1 MSNLNVNKSNR
12 STAVTA
18 PSAWV
23 EDFPA
28 PVVAPVVKTTP
39 ADAAEPAPS
48 VFIESVSDYFTGDE
62 TLQEQL
68 RALSSA
74 LKSGAG
80 LDECDTALYAE
91 IKANI
96 QAQKKA
102 RLDRQLE
109 EVRQETVMQEAA
121 HTTRAKDREAELAA
135 FLEEQKTIQDRND
148 IAHQAKMALLAPL
161 TEAEKETIRQDATRL
176 QLESMATKV
185 ALQKAAE
192 AGTKKSQ
199 QTALNR
205 AVNQIAARVESM
217 TELTEGGRML
227 LSESKTVKTTD
238 YSGSEVTIDVQ
249 VS

>member
-1 MSNLNVNKSNR
+1 MPI
-12 STAVTA
+12 A
-18 PSAWV
+18 PK
-23 EDFPA
+23 
-28 PVVAPVVKTTP
+28 PVVEPVV
-39 ADAAEPAPS
+39 EVAPS

-121 HTTRAKDREAELAA
+121 HTTRAKDREAELKA

-161 TEAEKETIRQDATRL
+161 TETEKETVLYPHCHCQYHCYSHYHVDHL
-176 QLESMATKV
+176 DLFSHP
-185 ALQKAAE
+185 LDYHH
-192 AGTKKSQ
+192 
-199 QTALNR
+199 QT
-205 AVNQIAARVESM
+205 
-217 TELTEGGRML
+217 
-227 LSESKTVKTTD
+227 
-238 YSGSEVTIDVQ
+238 Y
-249 VS
+249 